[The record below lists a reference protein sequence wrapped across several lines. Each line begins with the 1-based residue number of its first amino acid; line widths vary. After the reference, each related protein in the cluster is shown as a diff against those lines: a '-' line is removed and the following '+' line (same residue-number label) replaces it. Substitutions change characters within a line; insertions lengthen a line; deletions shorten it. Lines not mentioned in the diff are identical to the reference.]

1 MARVWTEQQLKAI
14 ERFGHD
20 ILVSAGAGSGK
31 TAVLSQRVYYLVGK
45 RKIDIDRLLVLT
57 FTNKAAAEMRSRIRK
72 TIIEDSEGL
81 FGSEE
86 KRRQI
91 NKLDSSFIMTFDAYA
106 LFLVK
111 KYHYLLNIDREIS
124 IIDDNILIDQREK
137 ILDELLLERYRK
149 ADPAFLELIRTFCV
163 KDDKA
168 IREAIF
174 RIDSRLDAVFDR
186 ETYIKEYSGRFYG
199 REALDSYVSRFE
211 EYLLQ
216 EIRQLRRMI
225 NELSEGVENVSDY
238 FINIDSLLGA
248 ADYREIRDALKSCEM
263 SNKKLPK
270 GSGVSEVKKQ
280 INAKLLSLKKLTAL
294 DEEELKKETAST
306 EKYDLVLLE
315 LCEELHRS
323 LAAFKRRNG
332 QYTFNDIF
340 HMVIDMVEEHEEIR
354 REIAEGF
361 DEILIDEYQDT
372 NDLQEGFISRIARN
386 NVYMV
391 GDVKQSIYRFRN
403 ANPWIFMK
411 KYLDYEEGKSG
422 ELISL
427 PHNFR
432 SRGEVIDD
440 INVVFDRLMDLSIGG
455 AEYRRSHH
463 MVSGRTDEKHGE
475 QNQRL
480 EILNYEYDKDA
491 YPFTELS
498 KHEAEAFILAK
509 DIQEKAGSFLVRDE
523 NGIRPAE
530 YGDFCIIVDRTTNFD
545 LYRQVL
551 TFCNIPS
558 VIEKDEKMSDSD
570 LIYALKSAFILLEKM
585 AEGKEDEIFTVSYVS
600 LARSFLVEMK
610 DDEIFDVV
618 KGRSYM
624 DSDLCRRLMPLAEK
638 LDKMSIAQA
647 LDHIIEIFDVYDRL
661 VRIGDVKENL
671 IKIDYLY
678 QLAHSLNRSG
688 RDCFCF
694 NEYLDSLF
702 KSDGDERDISYAVDQ
717 GSENAV
723 KIINIHKA
731 KGLQYRICYFPGLDV
746 AFNTSDLKDR
756 FIFSKDEGIITSIYV
771 EGSGL
776 KDSIRKKLFIDGYLK
791 ADIGEKMRLLYV
803 GLTRSQEK
811 MIMIAP
817 LKNKTQEGEIIDKAY
832 RISCHSYCDMLSAI
846 YSDLEEKGFI
856 RDLDLDTFDFR
867 KDYRILKSR
876 NAASLIDA
884 NARKAESKSDDPIIP
899 KPAVSSS
906 FSKKAGLI
914 DEKMI
919 ERMELGTKLH
929 YFLETLDFKDPDLSG
944 IEEKYLPF
952 ILNFLKS
959 DIMKDAKSGKTY
971 KEYEFI
977 YEEEGERKHGFID
990 LLMEYDDHFDI
1001 IDYKTKNIDD
1011 EHYDEQ
1017 LNGYRNYIKMVSD
1030 KDVFCYLYSIV
1041 DSIYREVKEE

>member
-1 MARVWTEQQLKAI
+1 MGKVWTEQQLKAI
-14 ERFGHD
+14 EHFGHD

-45 RKIDIDRLLVLT
+45 RKIDIDRLLILT
-57 FTNKAAAEMRSRIRK
+57 FTNKAAAEMKTRIRQ
-72 TIIEDSEGL
+72 TVIQDEEGL
-81 FGSEE
+81 LNSEE
-86 KRRQI
+86 KRRQV

-111 KYHYLLNIDREIS
+111 KYHYLLNTDRDIS

-137 ILDELLLERYRK
+137 ILDELFLERYRK
-149 ADPAFLELIRTFCV
+149 EDPSFLELIKTFCV
-163 KDDKA
+163 KDDGA

-174 RIDSRLDAVFDR
+174 RIDGRLDALFDR
-186 ETYIKEYSGRFYG
+186 ETYIGEYSDRFYSE
-199 REALDSYVSRFE
+199 EALNNYVKRFE
-211 EYLLQ
+211 AYLLQ

-225 NELSEGVENVSDY
+225 NELSQSVENVSDY
-238 FINIDSLLGA
+238 FLNIDSLFA
-248 ADYREIRDALKSCEM
+248 AENYSEIRSTLQNCEM

-270 GSGVSEVKKQ
+270 GSGVSE
-280 INAKLLSLKKLTAL
+280 LKKKINEKLNSIKQLSVL
-294 DEEELKKETAST
+294 DEEQMKRETAST

-315 LCEELHRS
+315 LCEELHRA
-323 LAAFKRRNG
+323 LAAFKRRND

-340 HMVIDMVEEHEEIR
+340 HMAIDLIEEHEEIR

-372 NDLQEGFISRIARN
+372 NDLQEGFIRLIAHD

-403 ANPWIFMK
+403 ANPSIFMK
-411 KYLDYEEGKSG
+411 KYLDYEQGKSG
-422 ELISL
+422 ELITL

-432 SRGEVIDD
+432 SRKEVIDD
-440 INVVFDRLMDLSIGG
+440 VNVVFDRLMNVSIGG
-455 AEYRRSHH
+455 AEYRKSHH
-463 MVSGRTDEKHGE
+463 MVSGRGDERHSS

-480 EILNYEYDKDA
+480 EILNYEYDKKIL
-491 YPFTELS
+491 PFTELS
-498 KHEAEAFILAK
+498 RHEAEAFILAK
-509 DIQEKAGSFLVRDE
+509 DIKDRVGSFLIRDE
-523 NGIRPAE
+523 NGVRPAE
-530 YGDFCIIVDRTTNFD
+530 YRDFCIIVDRTTNFD
-545 LYRQVL
+545 LYKQVL

-570 LIYALKSAFILLEKM
+570 LIYALKSAFVLLEKM
-585 AEGKEDEIFTVSYVS
+585 AKKEEDEIFAVSYVS
-600 LARSFLVEMK
+600 LTRSFLMETK
-610 DDEIFDVV
+610 DEEIFDIVRE
-618 KGRSYM
+618 GSYV
-624 DSDLCRRLMPLAEK
+624 DSDLCRKLMPLAERF
-638 LDKMSIAQA
+638 DTMSIAQA
-647 LDHIIEIFDVYDRL
+647 LDGIIDVFDVYAKL
-661 VRIGDVKENL
+661 IRIGDVKENL

-688 RDCFCF
+688 HDCSSF

-702 KSDGDERDISYAVDQ
+702 RSDDDERDITYTIDQ

-731 KGLQYRICYFPGLDV
+731 KGLQYKICYFPGLDV
-746 AFNTSDLKDR
+746 SFNTSDLKDR
-756 FIFSKDEGIITSIYV
+756 FIFSKDEGIITPVYI
-771 EGSGL
+771 EGRGL
-776 KDSIRKKLFIDGYLK
+776 KDSIRKKLFIDGYMK

-803 GLTRSQEK
+803 GLTRSEEK
-811 MIMIAP
+811 MIMIAS
-817 LKNKTQEGEIIDKAY
+817 LKNETEDGEIIDDAL
-832 RISCHSYCDMLSAI
+832 RISYRSYCDMLNDI
-846 YSDLEEKGFI
+846 YGDLEDNGFI
-856 RDLDLDTFDFR
+856 RDLDLNDYDFR

-876 NAASLIDA
+876 NIASLIDA
-884 NARKAESKSDDPIIP
+884 DAEKAKSSKDDPIIP
-899 KPAVSSS
+899 KPVVSGS

-929 YFLETLDFKDPDLSG
+929 YCLETLDFKDPDLSG

-952 ILNFLKS
+952 ILSFLNS
-959 DIMKDAKSGKTY
+959 DIMKNAKNGKAY

-977 YEEEGERKHGFID
+977 YEEGGERKHGFID

-1041 DSIYREVKEE
+1041 DSIYREVKEV